1 MSFAALTIDVNAK
14 LAGLETGLK
23 RVEDMVGKTSG
34 SIAGLSSTVGV
45 LKTGLAGLG
54 AGLSAGLFAKAFIN
68 AADTFARVDTQ
79 LKNATATTLE
89 FAEAQ
94 RRLFDIAQST
104 RQSYANLAT
113 TYAQISA
120 SAGSS
125 IGTQDQQLRFFETVS
140 KAITLS
146 GASAEQAN
154 AALLQF
160 RQGLAAGALRG
171 EELNSVMEQTPR
183 LARAIAEGLG
193 VSIGQLREMGKAGEL
208 TAEKIVGAMSNAAG
222 TIDREF
228 NAVVPTFDSAMTK
241 MGNSVGRLFKRIEDG
256 TGGPVLE
263 LVNLLNWAADKLDKL
278 TRSESVSERVG
289 RLQSNMQQAE
299 TGTGAFAGMD
309 QDSRNAYLAQARQ
322 QMEALREQSRRMF
335 RESENQSSQASAS
348 MDAARA
354 ESAAKA
360 WEKLANQ
367 YASTAEKAA
376 KTAAEIRKAG
386 EAAGKSEVEIQRLIN
401 NAMPKG
407 NGKDPLADW
416 IKEAEKA
423 DKARMEMLRERE
435 SFEEFLGKVL
445 FDDAERQRKAINDET
460 DANRRRADAWR
471 DLLDPTRKYTQ
482 QLEEIK
488 RLTAVGVNAGG
499 LSQQQGDLARFLVG
513 NELDGLYAGLDK
525 FKERL
530 DEADQW
536 AKQAANNIQDAL
548 GDGLYDILSGNFDS
562 IGKSFSNML
571 KRMLAE
577 ATAAQISRA
586 LFGDFGT
593 KSGSVG
599 GLLGEGLKWLGGA
612 LGFKVPSHADGLDYV
627 PYDGYIA
634 KLHRGERVQTAS
646 EARSRSPSVVIH
658 STVTAAPGM
667 DVAQFE
673 AMLDERDA
681 RLVANIGQGLRRG
694 RFDWAM
700 A

>member
-54 AGLSAGLFAKAFIN
+54 TGLSAGLFAKAFIN

-208 TAEKIVGAMSNAAG
+208 TAERIVGAMSNAAG

-278 TRSESVSERVG
+278 TRSESASERVS
-289 RLQSNMQQAE
+289 RLQSNISQAE

-309 QDSRNAYLAQARQ
+309 EDSRNAYLAQARQ

-354 ESAAKA
+354 DAAAKA
-360 WEKLANQ
+360 WGKLADQ

-386 EAAGKSEVEIQRLIN
+386 EAAGKSEAEIQRLIN

-407 NGKDPLADW
+407 NGKDPLAEW

-423 DKARMEMLRERE
+423 DKARMDMLRERE
-435 SFEEFLGKVL
+435 GFEEFLGKVL
-445 FDDAERQRKAINDET
+445 YDDAERQRKAIADET
-460 DANRRRADAWR
+460 EANRNRADAWR
-471 DLLDPTRKYTQ
+471 ELLDPTIKYTK
-482 QLEEIK
+482 QLEEIG
-488 RLTAVGVNAGG
+488 RLTAVGINAGG

-513 NELDGLYAGLDK
+513 NEIDGLFAGTPEK
-525 FKERL
+525 IKETT
-530 DEADQW
+530 D
-536 AKQAANNIQDAL
+536 AARELGLTFQSAFEDAII
-548 GDGLYDILSGNFDS
+548 G
-562 IGKSFSNML
+562 GKSFQEV
-571 KRMLAE
+571 LAAIGQDIARIFIRKSITEPFVSWMMGSLGLSGARASGGPVSAGGTYLVGEKGPELLHMGNQSGSITPNSRIGGKSVTISQSFTFNGNASRQESLAIAKATRE
-577 ATAAQISRA
+577 ATLAAMR
-586 LFGDFGT
+586 
-593 KSGSVG
+593 
-599 GLLGEGLKWLGGA
+599 
-612 LGFKVPSHADGLDYV
+612 
-627 PYDGYIA
+627 
-634 KLHRGERVQTAS
+634 
-646 EARSRSPSVVIH
+646 EAQWRNDSM
-658 STVTAAPGM
+658 VTG
-667 DVAQFE
+667 
-673 AMLDERDA
+673 
-681 RLVANIGQGLRRG
+681 
-694 RFDWAM
+694 
-700 A
+700 

>member
-23 RVEDMVGKTSG
+23 RVEDMVGRTSG

-79 LKNATATTLE
+79 LKNATVTTLE

-120 SAGSS
+120 SAGAS

-193 VSIGQLREMGKAGEL
+193 VSIGQLREMGEAGEL
-208 TAEKIVGAMSNAAG
+208 TAERIVGAMSNAAG

-263 LVNLLNWAADKLDKL
+263 LVNLLNWAAEKLDKL
-278 TRSESVSERVG
+278 TRSESVAERVG

-360 WEKLANQ
+360 WGKLADQ

-386 EAAGKSEVEIQRLIN
+386 EAAGKSEAEIQKLIN

-423 DKARMEMLRERE
+423 DKARMDMLRERE

-445 FDDAERQRKAINDET
+445 YDDAERQRKAIADET
-460 DANRRRADAWR
+460 EANRNRADAWR
-471 DLLDPTRKYTQ
+471 DLLDPTRKYAQ
-482 QLEEIK
+482 QLEEIN
-488 RLTAVGVNAGG
+488 RLMKVGPNAGG
-499 LSQQQGDLARFLVG
+499 LSQQEGDLARFLVG
-513 NELDGLYAGLDK
+513 NELDGLFAGTDK
-525 FKERL
+525 QIDKTK
-530 DEADQW
+530 D
-536 AKQAANNIQDAL
+536 AARELGLTFQSAFEDAIIGGKSLQEVLSAL
-548 GDGLYDILSGNFDS
+548 GRDIMRIF
-562 IGKSFSNML
+562 IRKAVTEP
-571 KRMLAE
+571 LAN
-577 ATAAQISRA
+577 ALVGSLNLGS
-586 LFGDFGT
+586 LFGGARAEGGPVHPGKAYLVGERGRELFMPKGAGTIVPNGGFG
-593 KSGSVG
+593 G
-599 GLLGEGLKWLGGA
+599 GLT
-612 LGFKVPSHADGLDYV
+612 
-627 PYDGYIA
+627 IN
-634 KLHRGERVQTAS
+634 
-646 EARSRSPSVVIH
+646 
-658 STVTAAPGM
+658 STINAAPGM
-667 DVAQFE
+667 NVAQFE
-673 AMLDERDA
+673 EMLDQRDA
-681 RLVANIGQGLRRG
+681 RLLANVGQGLRRG
-694 RFDWAM
+694 RFDWAL

>member
-54 AGLSAGLFAKAFIN
+54 TGLSAGLFAKAFIN

-278 TRSESVSERVG
+278 TRSESVSERVS

-309 QDSRNAYLAQARQ
+309 QDSRNAYLAQARA
-322 QMEALREQSRRMF
+322 QMDALREQSRRMF
-335 RESENQSSQASAS
+335 RESENQSSQAAAG
-348 MDAARA
+348 MEAARA

-386 EAAGKSEVEIQRLIN
+386 EAAGKSEIEIQRLIN

-423 DKARMEMLRERE
+423 DKARMDMLRERE

-513 NELDGLYAGLDK
+513 NEIDGLFAGTS
-525 FKERL
+525 KEVKKT
-530 DEADQW
+530 D
-536 AKQAANNIQDAL
+536 DAVREL
-548 GDGLYDILSGNFDS
+548 GLTFQSAFEDAIIG
-562 IGKSFSNML
+562 GKSFQDV
-571 KRMLAE
+571 LAAIGQDIARIFIRKSITE
-577 ATAAQISRA
+577 PFVKFLTDSFSLGS
-586 LFGDFGT
+586 LFGGG
-593 KSGSVG
+593 KAVG
-599 GLLGEGLKWLGGA
+599 GPVSPGTTYL
-612 LGFKVPSHADGLDYV
+612 V
-627 PYDGYIA
+627 
-634 KLHRGERVQTAS
+634 GERGPELLHMGSSGGTITPNHKLGA
-646 EARSRSPSVVIH
+646 
-658 STVTAAPGM
+658 STVFNQSFVFNGNASRQEGFAMMRAAKEQTIAALREANWRN
-667 DVAQFE
+667 DVA
-673 AMLDERDA
+673 
-681 RLVANIGQGLRRG
+681 VTG
-694 RFDWAM
+694 
-700 A
+700 